1 MENLIDSNGDLSL
14 QNRAK
19 EDEKKEWNQWNEE
32 WQSIKYLRMMF
43 SSIDSIKAIELIPK
57 ERALEQ
63 TLKET
68 IKERQCLQEKTVEQW
83 RILENTREKRVRSEN
98 RDRERMEVTR
108 RVKAVVKAEQ
118 ERKRN
123 KRW

>member
-83 RILENTREKRVRSEN
+83 RILENKREKRVRSEN

>member
-1 MENLIDSNGDLSL
+1 MENLIDSDGEISL

-83 RILENTREKRVRSEN
+83 RILENKREKRVRSEN